1 MQKLEKLFLSN
12 NKISII
18 ENIKEIKYLKLL
30 TELNLDGN
38 AVCKIKIEYL
48 KTIINSNS
56 NL

>member
-18 ENIKEIKYLKLL
+18 ENIKEIKHLKLL